1 MLTIIQTYDKV
12 QTSQERTTKNNK
24 LEKFLTITSSCDKII
39 STKQRKQQ
47 SAKAL
52 QTHIVAIKSFC

>member
-1 MLTIIQTYDKV
+1 
-12 QTSQERTTKNNK
+12 
-24 LEKFLTITSSCDKII
+24 LTITSSCDKII

-52 QTHIVAIKSFC
+52 QTHIVAIKSFCWQSHKHVIQFNMN